1 MNLLT
6 LLFFIFIVAVLSAAI
21 IAVNSSEESGNY
33 TVVVNIIVGI
43 CLTASILFLPFGK
56 GSPKTLFGRAINAL
70 SPDKPAPI
78 QVAEKPVT
86 TSEPVDDEEEEDE
99 DDGEIRLS
107 DLDFGF

>member
-33 TVVVNIIVGI
+33 TVVVNVIVGL

-56 GSPKTLFGRAINAL
+56 NSPKTLFGRAIDAFR
-70 SPDKPAPI
+70 PAT
-78 QVAEKPVT
+78 PVT
-86 TSEPVDDEEEEDE
+86 AEASKS
-99 DDGEIRLS
+99 L
-107 DLDFGF
+107 